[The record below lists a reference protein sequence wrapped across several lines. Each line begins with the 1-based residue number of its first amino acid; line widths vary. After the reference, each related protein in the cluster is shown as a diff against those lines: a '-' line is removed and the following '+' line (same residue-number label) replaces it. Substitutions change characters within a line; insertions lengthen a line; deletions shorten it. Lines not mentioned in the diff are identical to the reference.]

1 MGLEMAP
8 RGERPELPRVTGLLR
23 MLPKDEDR
31 ESRGPLGYA
40 FSLLG
45 SLSLAA
51 SLRFISFLTQNQMSI
66 PRKMAPAI
74 PPMTPPATAPA
85 LEVEAP
91 VLDDAAE
98 EDEDEVDEE
107 DEEVE
112 SAPEDAV
119 AVDAVAAVDE
129 PDEVAVPV

>member
-1 MGLEMAP
+1 
-8 RGERPELPRVTGLLR
+8 
-23 MLPKDEDR
+23 
-31 ESRGPLGYA
+31 
-40 FSLLG
+40 
-45 SLSLAA
+45 
-51 SLRFISFLTQNQMSI
+51 
-66 PRKMAPAI
+66 
-74 PPMTPPATAPA
+74 MTPPATAPA

-91 VLDDAAE
+91 VLDDVVE
-98 EDEDEVDEE
+98 EDEDEADEA